1 MTNKLVALNLT
12 SLRYSGQSIGDN
24 LTIEAEI
31 AGKSISVNKKLAP
44 GQIASLNV
52 EVGQFIT
59 SQSSFSLS
67 GVIRVIER
75 DPVFNDVGETKVT
88 FEVNL
93 RNTSEQH
100 AIYRVKVVESAGLA
114 RGAVAYFDVT
124 LRVAVLQATRFVADE
139 GDGWLPVLLQGQGAK
154 ASLPALLHVELVQI
168 DSKREIFTIVEGPYR
183 GRTASVKRKSD
194 GSSHLSGGNPQSG
207 PVKLVYSISRKTL
220 RVRGKSWQTKDYPS
234 TPWTSG
240 FYDAEI
246 PDAPHKGG
254 LNYPDVTRAKTWFR
268 IGHQSDRYIHTGRNS
283 LGCITVTEHDRW
295 DELYAILV
303 RARKGDGRSVGT
315 LEVVE

>member
-1 MTNKLVALNLT
+1 MTNKLVVLKLT

-31 AGKSISVNKKLAP
+31 AGKSISVNKKLVP

-59 SQSSFSLS
+59 NQSSFSLS

-75 DPVFNDVGETKVT
+75 DPVFNDVGE
-88 FEVNL
+88 
-93 RNTSEQH
+93 
-100 AIYRVKVVESAGLA
+100 
-114 RGAVAYFDVT
+114 
-124 LRVAVLQATRFVADE
+124 
-139 GDGWLPVLLQGQGAK
+139 
-154 ASLPALLHVELVQI
+154 
-168 DSKREIFTIVEGPYR
+168 GPYR

-194 GSSHLSGGNPQSG
+194 GSSHLSDGNPQSG

-234 TPWTSG
+234 TPWTAG
-240 FYDAEI
+240 FYDVEI

-268 IGHQSDRYIHTGRNS
+268 IGHQGDRYIHTGRNS

-295 DELYAILV
+295 DELYTILV
-303 RARKGDGRSVGT
+303 RARKDDGRSIGT
-315 LEVVE
+315 LQVVE